1 LVRRPAPMRRL
12 RRLLSV
18 LLLEVAASMAVA
30 GGGVRRPAFLSSDI
44 AAHSPRRRPSGGSAG
59 HRLGALT
66 LLQEH
71 STVDSGG
78 LEALDFFD
86 KFKSGVDTAGMEGV
100 SASTVEARKA
110 LSEGA
115 VWTVVHSKRRAS
127 AASARGRQ
135 PSAGAA
141 GTEERKGQEE
151 EEEPEGVGAVLKDGV
166 LKKGSATKRVWKWG
180 RDLCKTK
187 PEHPKCQIFKKDPV
201 EWKDEASEAPT
212 TTTEAPTTSTE
223 APTTNTEAPTTTT
236 TIIEAPSTTEGS
248 TTASEAPTMT
258 TEAPTASTEGS
269 TRKLGHNLG
278 NKTHIDYKTVSGDW
292 QREYPRP
299 ESATTAEE
307 RGGRRPSSRSGAREA
322 GRQAARKVLLTVAA
336 GLSVYL
342 ALALAS

>member
-223 APTTNTEAPTTTT
+223 APTTSTE
-236 TIIEAPSTTEGS
+236 
-248 TTASEAPTMT
+248 ASEAPTMT